1 MREPAV
7 HTPYIMSF
15 YRRNYIK
22 GGTFF
27 FTVKL
32 ADPKSNLLIEHID
45 LLREAYQFVQQK
57 YPFKTEAICILP
69 NHIHCIWTLPED
81 DSNYSLR
88 WRLLKTKFSSHF
100 QAEKHL
106 SSSKQRRKEKGIWQ
120 RRFYEHTIRDDK
132 DFENCVNYIH
142 YNPVKHGWV
151 ENVKDWQFS
160 TFHQYVK
167 NQIYPENWGG

>member
-1 MREPAV
+1 
-7 HTPYIMSF
+7 MSF

-32 ADPKSNLLIEHID
+32 ADPKSHLLIEHID
-45 LLREAYQFVQQK
+45 LLREAYQFVKQK

-69 NHIHCIWTLPED
+69 NHIHCIWTLPEN

-88 WRLLKTKFSSHF
+88 LRLLKTRFSSHF
-100 QAEKHL
+100 KAKNNL
-106 SSSKQRRKEKGIWQ
+106 SPSKQRRKEKGIWQ

-151 ENVKDWQFS
+151 EKVKDWQFS

-167 NQIYPENWGG
+167 NKIYPENWG